1 MHGAK
6 QTCLFFSYICSM
18 QTERKNAIRSTV
30 IDTASR
36 LFYKQGY
43 ANTGI
48 NQIIEE
54 SGVVK
59 SSVYTAFRTKED
71 ILMAYLETTG
81 AATDKALQG
90 AADQKDEPREMVLAV
105 FDFLIGLVQGKEYYG
120 CQFLNIISE
129 IPLENERVVR
139 QIQKQKNGVRNLF
152 SEILKPAGKQGL
164 ADEIYLLFEGALIAN
179 KVHNAVWPVENA
191 KKIAGKLLQ

>member
-1 MHGAK
+1 
-6 QTCLFFSYICSM
+6 M
-18 QTERKNAIRSTV
+18 QTERKNAIRGTV

-59 SSVYTAFRTKED
+59 SSVYTAFRSKED
-71 ILMAYLETTG
+71 ILMAYLETSG
-81 AATDKALQG
+81 AATDQVLQA
-90 AADQKDEPREMVLAV
+90 AADKGNTPKEKVLAI
-105 FDFLIGLVQGKEYYG
+105 FDYLADMVQQKEYYG
-120 CQFLNIISE
+120 CNFLNIISE
-129 IPLENERVVR
+129 TPADDDRVVR

-152 SEILKPAGKQGL
+152 TRILEPAGKQDL
-164 ADEIYLLFEGALIAN
+164 ADEIYVLFEGALIAN
-179 KVHNAVWPVENA
+179 KVHQAVWPVQTA
-191 KKIAGKLLQ
+191 KSIVAKLL

>member
-1 MHGAK
+1 MH
-6 QTCLFFSYICSM
+6 
-18 QTERKNAIRSTV
+18 TERKNAIRHTV

-71 ILMAYLETTG
+71 ILMAYLETAG
-81 AATDKALQG
+81 AATDKALQD
-90 AADQKDEPREMVLAV
+90 AADQKDTPKEKVLAI
-105 FDFLIGLVQGKEYYG
+105 FDFLTGLTQEKEYY
-120 CQFLNIISE
+120 
-129 IPLENERVVR
+129 
-139 QIQKQKNGVRNLF
+139 
-152 SEILKPAGKQGL
+152 
-164 ADEIYLLFEGALIAN
+164 
-179 KVHNAVWPVENA
+179 
-191 KKIAGKLLQ
+191 

>member
-1 MHGAK
+1 M
-6 QTCLFFSYICSM
+6 LS
-18 QTERKNAIRSTV
+18 ERKNAIRGTV

-43 ANTGI
+43 GNTGI

-71 ILMAYLETTG
+71 ILMAYLETAG
-81 AATDKALQG
+81 AATDKALQA
-90 AADQKDEPREMVLAV
+90 AADQFSTPKERVLAV
-105 FDFLIGLVQGKEYYG
+105 FDYLTRLVQEKEYYG

-129 IPLENERVVR
+129 IPPEAERVIK
-139 QIQKQKNGVRNLF
+139 QIQKQKNGVRSLF
-152 SEILKPAGKQGL
+152 TRILEPIGKQDL
-164 ADEIYLLFEGALIAN
+164 ADDVYVLFEGALAAN
-179 KVHNAVWPVENA
+179 KVHHEVWPVEA
-191 KKIAGKLLQ
+191 AQKIVSKML

>member
-1 MHGAK
+1 
-6 QTCLFFSYICSM
+6 M
-18 QTERKNAIRSTV
+18 QTERKNAIRRTV

-71 ILMAYLETTG
+71 ILMAYLETAG
-81 AATDKALQG
+81 AATDQALQA
-90 AADQKDEPREMVLAV
+90 AADQHDAPREKVLAI
-105 FDFLIGLVQGKEYYG
+105 FDYLIGLVQEKEYYG
-120 CQFLNIISE
+120 CNFLNIISE
-129 IPLENERVVR
+129 IPAEAERVIK
-139 QIQKQKNGVRNLF
+139 QIQKQKNGVRQLF
-152 SEILKPAGKQGL
+152 VSILEPIEKQEL
-164 ADEIYLLFEGALIAN
+164 ADEMYILFEGALIAN
-179 KVHNAVWPVENA
+179 KVHRQVWPVETA
-191 KKIAGKLLQ
+191 KKMAGRFL

>member
-1 MHGAK
+1 MH
-6 QTCLFFSYICSM
+6 
-18 QTERKNAIRSTV
+18 TERKNDIRRAV

-71 ILMAYLETTG
+71 ILMAYLEKTG
-81 AATDKALQG
+81 AETDRALQA
-90 AADQKDEPREMVLAV
+90 AADEKDMPEEKVLAV
-105 FDFLIGLVQGKEYYG
+105 FDFLIGLVQQDGYYG
-120 CQFLNIISE
+120 CQFQNIISE
-129 IPLENERVVR
+129 IPLDAERVIQ
-139 QIQKQKNGVRNLF
+139 QIQKQKDNVRRLF
-152 SEILKPAGKQGL
+152 VNILEPAGKAEL
-164 ADEIYLLFEGALIAN
+164 ADQMYLLFDGALIAN
-179 KVHNAVWPVENA
+179 KVYKAVWPVVTARDLAFE
-191 KKIAGKLLQ
+191 LLDRYEY

>member
-1 MHGAK
+1 MLA
-6 QTCLFFSYICSM
+6 
-18 QTERKNAIRSTV
+18 ERKNAIRGTV

-36 LFYKQGY
+36 LFYRQGY

-71 ILMAYLETTG
+71 ILMAYLEKTG
-81 AATDKALQG
+81 AATDVALQS
-90 AADQKDEPREMVLAV
+90 AADRGSTPREQVLAV
-105 FDFLIGLVQGKEYYG
+105 FDLLIGMVLGPEYYG

-129 IPLENERVVR
+129 IPLENERVIK
-139 QIQKQKNGVRNLF
+139 QIQKQKNGVRALF
-152 SEILKPAGKQGL
+152 ARLLEPAGKAGL
-164 ADEIYLLFEGALIAN
+164 ADSIYVLFEGALAAN
-179 KVHNAVWPVENA
+179 KVHNAVWPVETA
-191 KKIAGKLLQ
+191 KAVVGKLL

>member
-1 MHGAK
+1 M
-6 QTCLFFSYICSM
+6 M
-18 QTERKNAIRSTV
+18 QKERRNAIRQRV
-30 IDTASR
+30 VETASR

-71 ILMAYLETTG
+71 ILMAYLESAG
-81 AATDKALQG
+81 VATDNALQ
-90 AADQKDEPREMVLAV
+90 AAAGLSDNPKDQVLAV
-105 FDFLIGLVQGKEYYG
+105 FDYLAQLVQEPAYYG
-120 CQFLNIISE
+120 CHFLNIISE
-129 IPLENERVVR
+129 VPYEAERVIK

-152 SEILKPAGKQGL
+152 ANLLKPIDKQHL
-164 ADEIYLLFEGALIAN
+164 ADDVYLLFEGALIAN
-179 KVHNAVWPVENA
+179 KVHHAVWPVEAA
-191 KKIAGKLLQ
+191 KNVVRKIIESEL

>member
-1 MHGAK
+1 M
-6 QTCLFFSYICSM
+6 M
-18 QTERKNAIRSTV
+18 QNERKNAIRQRV
-30 IDTASR
+30 VETASR

-71 ILMAYLETTG
+71 ILMAYLESAG
-81 AATDKALQG
+81 SITDNALQ
-90 AADQKDEPREMVLAV
+90 AAAEIYYNPKDQVLAI
-105 FDFLIGLVQGKEYYG
+105 FDYLIRLVQEPEYYG
-120 CQFLNIISE
+120 CNFLNIISE
-129 IPLENERVVR
+129 IPFEAERVVR
-139 QIQKQKNGVRNLF
+139 QIQKQKNGVRDLF
-152 SEILKPAGKQGL
+152 TRLLKPIDKEHL

-179 KVHNAVWPVENA
+179 KVHHAVWPVEAA
-191 KKIAGKLLQ
+191 KNLARKIMES

>member
-1 MHGAK
+1 
-6 QTCLFFSYICSM
+6 M
-18 QTERKNAIRSTV
+18 QHERKNAIRRTV
-30 IDTASR
+30 IETASR

-81 AATDKALQG
+81 AETDKALQT
-90 AADQKDEPREMVLAV
+90 AADQYTTPKERVLAI
-105 FDFLIGLVQGKEYYG
+105 FDFLINLVQGADYYG

-129 IPLENERVVR
+129 IPLENERVIK
-139 QIQKQKNGVRNLF
+139 QIQKQKNGVRELF
-152 SEILKPAGKQGL
+152 ARILEPIGKQDL
-164 ADEIYLLFEGALIAN
+164 ADELYLLFDGALIAN
-179 KVHNAVWPVENA
+179 KVHHAVWPVEVA
-191 KKIAGKLLQ
+191 KNMAGRLLG

>member
-1 MHGAK
+1 
-6 QTCLFFSYICSM
+6 M
-18 QTERKNAIRSTV
+18 QQERKNAIRRTV
-30 IDTASR
+30 IETASR

-81 AATDKALQG
+81 ADTDRALQD
-90 AADQKDEPREMVLAV
+90 AADQKDTPREKVLAI
-105 FDFLIGLVQGKEYYG
+105 FDFLTGLGQGNESYG

-129 IPLENERVVR
+129 IPLENERVGR
-139 QIQKQKNGVRNLF
+139 QIQKQKNGVR
-152 SEILKPAGKQGL
+152 
-164 ADEIYLLFEGALIAN
+164 
-179 KVHNAVWPVENA
+179 
-191 KKIAGKLLQ
+191 

>member
-1 MHGAK
+1 MH
-6 QTCLFFSYICSM
+6 
-18 QTERKNAIRSTV
+18 TERKNAIRRTV

-81 AATDKALQG
+81 AATDKALQE
-90 AADQKDEPREMVLAV
+90 AADRFPTPREKVLAV
-105 FDFLIGLVQGKEYYG
+105 FDYLIALVQQEEYYG

-129 IPLENERVVR
+129 IPLETERVIKR
-139 QIQKQKNGVRNLF
+139 IQKQKNNVRSLF
-152 SEILKPAGKQGL
+152 SRLLEPIGKQGL

-179 KVHNAVWPVENA
+179 KVHHAVWPVEA
-191 KKIAGKLLQ
+191 ARKIASRLV

>member
-1 MHGAK
+1 
-6 QTCLFFSYICSM
+6 M
-18 QTERKNAIRSTV
+18 QPERKNAIRRTV

-71 ILMAYLETTG
+71 ILMAYLETAGGT
-81 AATDKALQG
+81 TDKALQD
-90 AADQKDEPREMVLAV
+90 AADQKHTPKEKVLAV
-105 FDFLIGLVQGKEYYG
+105 FDFLAGLIQEKEYYG

-129 IPLENERVVR
+129 IPPESERVIK
-139 QIQKQKNGVRNLF
+139 QIQKQKNGVRSLF
-152 SEILKPAGKQGL
+152 ARLLEPIAKQGA
-164 ADEIYLLFEGALIAN
+164 ADEIYILFEGALIAN
-179 KVHNAVWPVENA
+179 KVHHQVWPVLIA
-191 KKIAGKLLQ
+191 KRIAGQLID